1 MFERVQRAWRA
12 FRAPA
17 VAPAGRRGF
26 AGAQNT
32 RLTLSLP
39 GYSNAINADLDTAL
53 TTLRARARH
62 LCQNHE
68 YGRRFLSMVATNL
81 IGAYGPTLQV
91 RAKNVPT
98 KVGTVPSLDIPGN
111 AAIEAHWARFG
122 RSADLAG
129 RSTLTQLLRVA
140 VKAVARDGEAIVRKV
155 TNRRA
160 PYGLQLQL
168 LEADRL
174 DESINKL
181 LANGN
186 MIRQG
191 VEIDSALRPVAYWLK
206 TWHPGESYGG
216 KLKIDVERVPANEI
230 YHLFVPERAEQ
241 VRGYSWMHAVL
252 MRAAMLQGYE
262 EAAIIAARVGAAKMG
277 IFTAGENADAVPKT
291 DLGEEDPA
299 TGGISMSA
307 EPGEFIDLT
316 GHPGVDLK
324 TWDPDYPHENFDSF
338 VKTCLRGM
346 ASGLDVDYS
355 TLSNDL
361 EGVNYSSIRAGTIET
376 REMWITLQE
385 WLIDS
390 FLLPLYRDWLEA
402 ALPLGAIT
410 FESGSRLSAERLG
423 KFADAGT
430 FQGRRWDWV
439 DPLKDAQA
447 SQALID
453 ARLASRRQIA
463 AAQGRAIEDILDEL
477 AEEEALM
484 KASGLEAAP
493 QKPAAP
499 AQPSDEDKAKA
510 DDLEERRVRAAERA
524 AEAPR
529 VVINNLPPQPTQV
542 SVEAPQVRVEPTVIN
557 LPAPI
562 VNVEAPQ
569 VNLEATIEPAEV
581 RIEPGQAP
589 IVNVSAPI
597 VNVDVQP
604 EIEVEAT
611 LRQQNSVTVHER
623 NSAGDL
629 IKSTTEYN

>member
-17 VAPAGRRGF
+17 VAPARRGF

-39 GYSNAINADLDTAL
+39 GYSNAINADLDVAL

-81 IGAYGPTLQV
+81 VGAYGPTLQV
-91 RAKNVPT
+91 RAKNVPSKAGALPT
-98 KVGTVPSLDIPGN
+98 LDIPGN

-122 RSADLAG
+122 RTADLSG

-140 VKAVARDGEAIVRKV
+140 VKAVARDGEAIFRKV
-155 TNRRA
+155 TSRRA

-181 LANGN
+181 LSNGN

-191 VEIDSALRPVAYWLK
+191 VEVDSTLRPVAYWIK
-206 TWHPGESYGG
+206 TWHPGDSYGG
-216 KLKIDVERVPANEI
+216 KLKVDVERVPASEI

-291 DLGEEDPA
+291 DLGEEDAA

-346 ASGLDVDYS
+346 ASGLDVDYA

-361 EGVNYSSIRAGTIET
+361 EGVNYSSIRAGSIET

-423 KFADAGT
+423 KFADAAS

-463 AAQGRAIEDILDEL
+463 AAQGRAIEDVITEL
-477 AEEEALM
+477 AEEEAMM
-484 KASGLEAAP
+484 KAAGIDTAP
-493 QKPAAP
+493 MKPAAP
-499 AQPSDEDKAKA
+499 PPPPDDEEKAKA
-510 DDLEERRVRAAERA
+510 DELEERRVRAAERA

-529 VVINNLPPQPTQV
+529 VIINNLPAPPTQV
-542 SVEAPQVRVEPTVIN
+542 TVEAPQVRVEPAVIN
-557 LPAPI
+557 NHLPEPSI
-562 VNVEAPQ
+562 TVEAVMPQTAAPQ
-569 VNLEATIEPAEV
+569 VDVHLPAEGPREQLIERDESGEIR
-581 RIEPGQAP
+581 RIVTRP
-589 IVNVSAPI
+589 
-597 VNVDVQP
+597 
-604 EIEVEAT
+604 VEGEA
-611 LRQQNSVTVHER
+611 
-623 NSAGDL
+623 
-629 IKSTTEYN
+629 